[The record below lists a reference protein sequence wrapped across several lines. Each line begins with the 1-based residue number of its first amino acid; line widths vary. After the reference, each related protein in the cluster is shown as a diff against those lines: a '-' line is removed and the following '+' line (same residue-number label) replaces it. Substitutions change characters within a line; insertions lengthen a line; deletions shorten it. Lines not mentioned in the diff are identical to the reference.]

1 MQHRLKEVE
10 ERLQRF
16 DMFSPDVNEERALG
30 NIEICR
36 QLVEL
41 VREVTVSSNS
51 AMYFGG
57 QEKTTEM
64 QSSSNYSLTQESS
77 NNILTTGHTNFFCIE
92 SLFDTKQDPARNLEE
107 LEQLLPVISRCL

>member
-1 MQHRLKEVE
+1 MQLRLKEVE

-57 QEKTTEM
+57 QEKTTEI

-107 LEQLLPVISRCL
+107 LE

>member
-36 QLVEL
+36 
-41 VREVTVSSNS
+41 
-51 AMYFGG
+51 
-57 QEKTTEM
+57 
-64 QSSSNYSLTQESS
+64 
-77 NNILTTGHTNFFCIE
+77 
-92 SLFDTKQDPARNLEE
+92 
-107 LEQLLPVISRCL
+107 